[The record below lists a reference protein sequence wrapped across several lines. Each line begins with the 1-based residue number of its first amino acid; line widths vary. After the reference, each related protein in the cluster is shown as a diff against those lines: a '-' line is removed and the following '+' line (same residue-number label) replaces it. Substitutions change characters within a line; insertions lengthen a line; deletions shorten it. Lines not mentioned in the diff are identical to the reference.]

1 MKITLY
7 REIVGHLREAKKA
20 SFIAVQI
27 QLYAAFALAGF
38 GYEAKIISASEFLKI
53 NEHLQ
58 RKNPHWEP
66 NRRSYV
72 GGHKNEQ

>member
-7 REIVGHLREAKKA
+7 REIVGYLKTAKKA
-20 SFIAVQI
+20 DPIAAQTP
-27 QLYAAFALAGF
+27 LYAAFALAGF

-58 RKNPHWEP
+58 RKNLSRKP
-66 NRRSYV
+66 NRHSYI

>member
-7 REIVGHLREAKKA
+7 REIVGHLREAQKA
-20 SFIAVQI
+20 SFIAAQI
-27 QLYAAFALAGF
+27 KLYAAFALAGF

-58 RKNPHWEP
+58 RKNLRRKL
-66 NRRSYV
+66 NRHSYV
-72 GGHKNEQ
+72 GGRKNEQ

>member
-7 REIVGHLREAKKA
+7 REIVRHLREAQKA
-20 SFIAVQI
+20 SFIAAQI
-27 QLYAAFALAGF
+27 KLYAAFALAGF

-58 RKNPHWEP
+58 RKNLSRKQ
-66 NRRSYV
+66 NRHSY
-72 GGHKNEQ
+72 GGHRDEQ